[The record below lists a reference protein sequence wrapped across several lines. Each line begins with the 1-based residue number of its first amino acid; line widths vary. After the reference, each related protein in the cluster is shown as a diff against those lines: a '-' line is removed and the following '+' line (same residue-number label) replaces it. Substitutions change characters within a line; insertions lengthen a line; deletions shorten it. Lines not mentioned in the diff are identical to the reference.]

1 MFEQR
6 DHRCFTVL
14 LLHLFSLFSS
24 LLTGSSPPLYFT
36 LLSSPLLY
44 SPLLYSTSP
53 SLSTYHSTT
62 FLLLPS
68 SFILSFCVYLHLIY
82 LHVPEIELVDPDR
95 NLLIVPS
102 EDTEADEDTEGKTGP
117 PPADGI

>member
-1 MFEQR
+1 MLHFPFITFYFLSFL
-6 DHRCFTVL
+6 HYL
-14 LLHLFSLFSS
+14 LAP
-24 LLTGSSPPLYFT
+24 LLPST
-36 LLSSPLLY
+36 LLY
-44 SPLLYSTSP
+44 SPLLLHP
-53 SLSTYHSTT
+53 SLPTT
-62 FLLLPS
+62 PPPFSYFLTPS
-68 SFILSFCVYLHLIY
+68 FHLSAFIFIFSFCISLHLIY